1 MSATTKYAL
10 DLRPPASADAK
21 QVHEK
26 VLPTWVRLV
35 REIDPAHSEPVHIR
49 NPQDVHRLLHV
60 RATQELSEVFYLITL
75 NAQAAVVG
83 LHEVTRGTLTSSLV
97 HAREVFIRAIADCAA
112 GIIVA
117 HNHPSGDPRPSAD
130 DHAVTRQLVDAGK
143 LLDVLVYDHV
153 IMGNG
158 RYFSFAER
166 GLLAGEAGA

>member
-1 MSATTKYAL
+1 MSATTTY
-10 DLRPPASADAK
+10 LRPPASGYSK

-49 NPQDVHRLLHV
+49 GPQDVNRLLHV
-60 RATQELSEVFYLITL
+60 RETQELSEVFYLITL

-117 HNHPSGDPRPSAD
+117 HNHPSGDTTPSQD
-130 DHAVTRQLVDAGK
+130 DRAVTRQLVEAGK
-143 LLDVLVYDHV
+143 LLDLPVYDH
-153 IMGNG
+153 IIIGNG
-158 RYFSFAER
+158 RYFSFAEG
-166 GLLAGEAGA
+166 GLL

>member
-1 MSATTKYAL
+1 MSATTTY
-10 DLRPPASADAK
+10 LRPPASGHAK
-21 QVHEK
+21 QVHQK

-75 NAQAAVVG
+75 NVQAAVVG

-97 HAREVFIRAIADCAA
+97 HPREVFIRAIGDCAA

-117 HNHPSGDPRPSAD
+117 HNHPSGDTTPSED
-130 DHAVTRQLVDAGK
+130 DRAVTRHLVEAGK
-143 LLDVLVYDHV
+143 VLDVPVYDHV
-153 IMGNG
+153 
-158 RYFSFAER
+158 
-166 GLLAGEAGA
+166 

>member
-1 MSATTKYAL
+1 MSTTPMYAQAV
-10 DLRPPASADAK
+10 RPAGLADVK
-21 QVHEK
+21 ERPQK
-26 VLPTWVRLV
+26 PLPKWIRLV
-35 REIDPAHSEPVHIR
+35 RELDPAHSEPVLIR
-49 NPQDVHRLLHV
+49 GPQDVHRLLHL
-60 RATQELSEVFYLITL
+60 RASQELGEVFYLITL

-97 HAREVFIRAIADCAA
+97 HPREVLIRAIADCAA

-153 IMGNG
+153 IVGNG
-158 RYFSFAER
+158 RYFSFAEG
-166 GLLAGEAGA
+166 GLLGGGEGA